1 MRRDATVPAHR
12 NPGPSGDSLA
22 SSSGGED
29 AGGSPSMAWRKSS
42 ASSVNGNCVEVAT
55 LSAGRMAVRDSKDKN
70 GPILRFSRD
79 EWHQFMSEIQD
90 GISPES

>member
-1 MRRDATVPAHR
+1 MRRDAAVPAHR
-12 NPGPSGDSLA
+12 NSGPSGDSPA

-29 AGGSPSMAWRKSS
+29 ATGLPGAVWRKSS

-70 GPILRFSRD
+70 GPILRFSRA

>member
-12 NPGPSGDSLA
+12 NPGPSGDSPA

-29 AGGSPSMAWRKSS
+29 AARLPGAVWRKSS
-42 ASSVNGNCVEVAT
+42 ASSVNGNCVEVAS
-55 LSAGRMAVRDSKDKN
+55 LSASMVVRDSKDKN
-70 GPILRFSRD
+70 GPILQFSRD
-79 EWHQFMSEIQD
+79 EWSQFIGEIQD